1 MSLFSSMRVSV
12 AGFRVQAKRMATIG
26 DNVSNSD
33 TMGYKTRSLAFTPQ
47 INCRGGGGS
56 SVK

>member
-12 AGFRVQAKRMATIG
+12 AGFRAQAKRMSTIA

-33 TMGYKTRSLAFTPQ
+33 TMGYKARSLAFTTQ
-47 INCRGGGGS
+47 INCRGGGGQRR
-56 SVK
+56 

>member
-12 AGFRVQAKRMATIG
+12 AGFRAQAKRMSAIA

-33 TMGYKTRSLAFTPQ
+33 TMGYKAHSLAFTPQ
-47 INCRGGGGS
+47 INCRGGGGQLR
-56 SVK
+56 

>member
-1 MSLFSSMRVSV
+1 MSLFSAMRVSV
-12 AGFRVQAKRMATIG
+12 AGFRAQAKRMSTIA

-33 TMGYKTRSLAFTPQ
+33 TMGYKARSIAFTPQ